1 MKKKVALVSGSSRG
15 IGKGIAKRLI
25 ENNYIVYINGRDL
38 ESLEKTKI
46 ELDAEVKLIVSDLSI
61 DLNIK
66 QTVEKIF
73 KDEGRLDLVVAN
85 IGSGKS
91 ALGWDVDMKEYKR
104 VFEIN
109 FFSAV
114 SLATGSVEVM
124 RERGGHIIFI
134 SSIAGCE
141 SLGAPIAY
149 SSAKTA
155 LLGFAKNLSNEVAKL
170 NIRVNSI
177 SPGNVMFEGSTWD
190 DKIKKNK
197 EAVEEYI
204 EKNVP
209 LNDFATPQDIA
220 KAVMF
225 LEESG
230 FMTGANIVVDG
241 GQINK
246 II

>member
-1 MKKKVALVSGSSRG
+1 MNKKVALVSGSSRG
-15 IGKGIAKRLI
+15 IGKGIAKKLI

-66 QTVEKIF
+66 QTVGKIF

-91 ALGWDVDMKEYKR
+91 ALGWKLDIEEYKK

-114 SLATGSVEVM
+114 SLATYSVEVM
-124 RERGGHIIFI
+124 KERGGHIIFI

-141 SLGAPIAY
+141 SFGAPIAY

-155 LLGFAKNLSNEVAKL
+155 LLAFSKNLSNEVAKL
-170 NIRVNSI
+170 HIRVNSV
-177 SPGNVMFEGSTWD
+177 SPGNVIFDGSTWD

-197 EAVEEYI
+197 EVVDEYI

-209 LNDFATPQDIA
+209 LNGFATPQDIA
-220 KAVMF
+220 KAVIF

-230 FMTGANIVVDG
+230 FVTGANIIVDG